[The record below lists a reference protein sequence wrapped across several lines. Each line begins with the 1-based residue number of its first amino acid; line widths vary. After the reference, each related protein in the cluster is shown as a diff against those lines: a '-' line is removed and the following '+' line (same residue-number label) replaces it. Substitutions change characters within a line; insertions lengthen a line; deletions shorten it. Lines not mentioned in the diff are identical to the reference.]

1 MWNLK
6 NKLIEQTTWMDL
18 EGIMLSEISQT
29 EKDKY
34 HMISFTCGSKE
45 KNKQIKKTKTD
56 LVPGQVAQLI
66 RASS

>member
-1 MWNLK
+1 
-6 NKLIEQTTWMDL
+6 MDL
-18 EGIMLSEISQT
+18 EGIMISEISQT

>member
-1 MWNLK
+1 
-6 NKLIEQTTWMDL
+6 MDL

-45 KNKQIKKTKTD
+45 KNKQIKKTD